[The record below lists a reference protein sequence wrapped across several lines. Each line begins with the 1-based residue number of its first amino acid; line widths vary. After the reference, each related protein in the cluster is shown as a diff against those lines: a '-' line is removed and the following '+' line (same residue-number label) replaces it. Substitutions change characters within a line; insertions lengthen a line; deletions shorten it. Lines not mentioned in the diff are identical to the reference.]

1 MKRKT
6 VERICN
12 TWNLL
17 EDDDIST
24 PMLLEMVRS
33 EVGLEDV
40 SDVVTGLV
48 KGGILKEQK
57 RKI

>member
-24 PMLLEMVRS
+24 PMLLEMIRS
-33 EVGLEDV
+33 EVGLEYV
-40 SDVVTGLV
+40 SDVVEGLV
-48 KGGILKEQK
+48 LGGILK
-57 RKI
+57 